1 MASTAR
7 RTEELVLTQMQ
18 QIIIDQI
25 LEDISNAGILKHYY
39 DEYKEVRILLRG
51 YAGTGKTVT
60 TAALVSR
67 LVEQNMRVVV
77 ATPTHKAR
85 AQVQRALRSYGAS
98 RFETATIHSLLGLK
112 KVRNLDTGIET
123 FEADLRGSNRLRS
136 TEEWSTEHNCYVPTS
151 PIDIVIVDECSMLHS
166 ELYRLLLEEAGYRPV
181 IFVGDNRQ
189 LLPVGEDSPCRAFV
203 SYTSGYALTSVLRH
217 DGAILNLA
225 TRTRELTVGRA
236 PFVAASGGGTHVV
249 TYADRE
255 QWIDAL
261 LRTKKSRA
269 SQEDPD
275 FCRALAWTNRTV
287 ENLNKRM
294 HHAVYGLN
302 APEYVEGMTCLTVD
316 AIPDRGGSRPLLYS
330 TTDVL
335 IVRAIPEMH
344 KFETDPDLLELLKRN
359 SESKSLVEV
368 EPWATWRLTVVVPG
382 GDAPQVTFRVI
393 AEESAAR
400 WRKALTM
407 IRELA
412 KAADKERR
420 QLWRLFF
427 ERKDSVGRL
436 QPASALTIHKSQ
448 GSTFQHV
455 FLHWEIDGWR
465 EKPTQLHN
473 QLAYVGITRA
483 SSALHVLADQ

>member
-1 MASTAR
+1 MTSTAG
-7 RTEELVLTQMQ
+7 RTEEMVLTQMQ
-18 QIIIDQI
+18 QMIIAQI
-25 LEDISNAGILKHYY
+25 LEDISEAGISELDHPACKQ
-39 DEYKEVRILLRG
+39 VRILLRG

-67 LVEQNMRVVV
+67 LVEQNLRVIV

-112 KVRNLDTGIET
+112 KVRNLDTGTET
-123 FEADLRGSNRLRS
+123 FEADLRGSNRLRR
-136 TEEWSTEHNCYVPTS
+136 TEEWSTEHNCYVPKS

-166 ELYRLLLEEAGYRPV
+166 NLYKLLLEEADYRPV
-181 IFVGDNRQ
+181 IFVGDSRQ
-189 LLPVGEDSPCRAFV
+189 LLPVGEDSPCRAFAR
-203 SYTSGYALTSVLRH
+203 YTSGYALTTVLRH
-217 DGAILNLA
+217 DGAVLNLA

-255 QWIDAL
+255 QWMDAL
-261 LRTKKSRA
+261 LQTKKSLA

-287 ENLNKRM
+287 ENLNKRI
-294 HHAVYGLN
+294 HHAVYGFN

-316 AIPDRGGSRPLLYS
+316 AIPDHGGSRPLLYS

-335 IVRAIPEMH
+335 IVRAIPEIH
-344 KFETDPDLLELLKRN
+344 KFDTDPYLLALLKRGDKPPT
-359 SESKSLVEV
+359 EI
-368 EPWATWRLTVVVPG
+368 EPWATWRLTVAVPG
-382 GDAPQVTFRVI
+382 GASPQVTFRVI
-393 AEESAAR
+393 AAESAAR
-400 WRKALTM
+400 WRNSLST
-407 IRELA
+407 IRTLA

-420 QLWRLFF
+420 QLWSLFF

-455 FLHWEIDGWR
+455 FLHWEIDGWGD
-465 EKPTQLHN
+465 KPTQLHN

-483 SSALHVLADQ
+483 SSALHVLEDR